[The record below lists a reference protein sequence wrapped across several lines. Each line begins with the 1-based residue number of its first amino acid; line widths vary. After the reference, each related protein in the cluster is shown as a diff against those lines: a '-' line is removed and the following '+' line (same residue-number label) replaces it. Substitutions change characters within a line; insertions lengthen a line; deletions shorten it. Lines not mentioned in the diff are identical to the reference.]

1 MLSVCDDMASAVIG
15 RTLQSFLTVTSQL
28 QTSVRTHYVDWKMIR
43 DVKRRQCVKQF
54 NVSRQRYNA
63 IRKNTILPR
72 ELQEVADVEVAALPR
87 DSNYVRLRSRCI
99 LTSRP
104 RGVLQ
109 KWRLSRIMWRH
120 FADYNQMSGIK
131 RACW

>member
-1 MLSVCDDMASAVIG
+1 MASTVIG
-15 RTLQSFLTVTSQL
+15 RAVQSFLGVTSHL

-43 DVKRRQCVKQF
+43 DIKRRQCVKQF

-63 IRKNTILPR
+63 IRKNNILPR
-72 ELQEVADVEVAALPR
+72 ELQELADVEVASLPR

-109 KWRLSRIMWRH
+109 KWRLSRIVWRH
-120 FADYNQMSGIK
+120 YADYNLMSGVK